1 MTSKLTKWVARPAL
15 TATTA
20 AVICAGLLGLAAAPA
35 AAGAATLDELTQQ
48 IEQTNESYESAS
60 QLVEEIEA
68 KIAANEERISQIEA
82 ELPEKREAAANCMK
96 IQYKLQQ
103 GSAGLIELLLSA
115 ENFNEL
121 VSTIQ
126 YLDIINSHNNNAI
139 DELVALDEELSQTRL
154 ALETEKQ
161 QAEAS
166 KQEAQESLSAAVS
179 ARQALE
185 QQMAEQAAAEEAQ
198 RQAAVAAAAAAA
210 SNATNTQDASGNTST
225 DTGSTDSGSQTT
237 FDTESGNTST
247 VTVPEQTDPGT
258 VDWSSDKSTFVSSWG
273 SRIDA
278 YLSGS
283 PLAGYGRTFAEAAWD
298 YGCDPRFSPAIS
310 CIESGKGTYCFKS
323 HNAWGWGSVSWSDWE
338 TAIRA
343 HTKGLASIYG
353 GHLTYSGAQMY
364 CPPNADFWYSSVAA
378 QMELI

>member
-1 MTSKLTKWVARPAL
+1 MTPKLTKWVARPAL

-20 AVICAGLLGLAAAPA
+20 AVICAGLLGLGAAP
-35 AAGAATLDELTQQ
+35 AGAATVDELTQQ

-60 QLVEEIEA
+60 KLVEEVEA
-68 KIAANEERISQIEA
+68 KIATNEERIAQIEA
-82 ELPEKREAAANCMK
+82 ELPEKRAAAGECMK
-96 IQYKLQQ
+96 VQYKLQQ
-103 GSAGLIELLLSA
+103 GTSGLIELLLSA

-121 VSTIQ
+121 ISTIQ
-126 YLDIINSHNNNAI
+126 YLDIINSRNNNAI
-139 DELVALDEELSQTRL
+139 DELVSLDEELAQTRL
-154 ALETEKQ
+154 SLEAERQ

-166 KQEAQESLSAAVS
+166 KQEAAESLTAAVS

-198 RQAAVAAAAAAA
+198 RQAAVAAAAAAVQ
-210 SNATNTQDASGNTST
+210 NTQADSSGDSSESAS
-225 DTGSTDSGSQTT
+225 DSGSN
-237 FDTESGNTST
+237 FDTNSGGSSEI
-247 VTVPEQTDPGT
+247 TVPDNADPGT
-258 VDWSSDKSTFVSSWG
+258 VDWSSDKATFVSSWG
-273 SRIDA
+273 ARIDA

-283 PLAGYGRTFAEAAWD
+283 PLAGYGSVFAEAAWD

-323 HNAWGWGSVSWSDWE
+323 HNAWGWGSVSWDSWE

-353 GHLTYSGAQMY
+353 GHLTYDGAKMY
-364 CPPNADFWYSSVAA
+364 CPPHADYWYSSVAA

>member
-1 MTSKLTKWVARPAL
+1 MTKWAAKPAL
-15 TATTA
+15 TVTTA
-20 AVICAGLLGLAAAPA
+20 AVLCAGLLGLGTAPVT
-35 AAGAATLDELTQQ
+35 AGAATLDELTQQ

-60 QLVEEIEA
+60 QLVEEVEA
-68 KIAANEERISQIEA
+68 KIAANEERIAQIEA

-96 IQYKLQQ
+96 VQYKLQQ

-121 VSTIQ
+121 ISTIQ

-139 DELVALDEELSQTRL
+139 DELVALDEELGQTRL

-166 KQEAQESLSAAVS
+166 KQEAQESLTAAVS
-179 ARQALE
+179 ARQQLE

-198 RQAAVAAAAAAA
+198 RQAAIAAAAAAA
-210 SNATNTQDASGNTST
+210 ST
-225 DTGSTDSGSQTT
+225 DTTASSDGSSAGTTNSSSQTT
-237 FDTESGNTST
+237 FETETGNTST

-258 VDWSSDKSTFVSSWG
+258 VDWSSDKSSFVSSWG
-273 SRIDA
+273 SRIDN
-278 YLSGS
+278 YLAGS

-298 YGCDPRFSPAIS
+298 YGCDPRLSPAIS

-323 HNAWGWGSVSWSDWE
+323 HNAWGWGSVSWSDWD

>member
-20 AVICAGLLGLAAAPA
+20 AVICAGLLGLGVAPA
-35 AAGAATLDELTQQ
+35 TAGAATLDELTQQ
-48 IEQTNESYESAS
+48 IEQTNESYESATS
-60 QLVEEIEA
+60 LVEGIEA
-68 KIAANEERISQIEA
+68 KIAVNEERIAQIEA

-103 GSAGLIELLLSA
+103 GAGGLIELLLSA
-115 ENFNEL
+115 ENFNDL
-121 VSTIQ
+121 ISTIQ

-139 DELVALDEELSQTRL
+139 DELVALDEELGQTRL

-185 QQMAEQAAAEEAQ
+185 QQMAEQAAAEQAQ
-198 RQAAVAAAAAAA
+198 RQAAVEAAAAAVQE
-210 SNATNTQDASGNTST
+210 TQ
-225 DTGSTDSGSQTT
+225 TGSDTSSSSDSSDSGSN
-237 FDTESGNTST
+237 FDTNSGGSSEI
-247 VTVPEQTDPGT
+247 TVPDNTDPGT

-273 SRIDA
+273 ARIDA
-278 YLSGS
+278 YLLGS

-323 HNAWGWGSVSWSDWE
+323 HNAWGWGSVSWDDWE
-338 TAIRA
+338 TAIWA

-353 GHLTYSGAQMY
+353 GHLTYEGAQMY
-364 CPPNADFWYSSVAA
+364 CPPNADFWYASVAA

>member
-1 MTSKLTKWVARPAL
+1 MTKWVARPAL

-20 AVICAGLLGLAAAPA
+20 AVLCAGLLGLGVAPA
-35 AAGAATLDELTQQ
+35 TAGAATLDELTQQ

-60 QLVEEIEA
+60 RLVEEVEA
-68 KIAANEERISQIEA
+68 KIAANEERIAQIEA
-82 ELPEKREAAANCMK
+82 ELPEKRVAAANCMK

-121 VSTIQ
+121 ISTIQ

-154 ALETEKQ
+154 ALETQKQ
-161 QAEAS
+161 QAQAS

-179 ARQALE
+179 ARQQLE
-185 QQMAEQAAAEEAQ
+185 QQMAEQAAAEQAQ
-198 RQAAVAAAAAAA
+198 REAAVAAAAAAVQETQAGADTSSSA
-210 SNATNTQDASGNTST
+210 SSGEA
-225 DTGSTDSGSQTT
+225 TDSSSS
-237 FDTESGNTST
+237 FDTNSGGSSEI
-247 VTVPEQTDPGT
+247 TVPDSTDPGT
-258 VDWSSDKSTFVSSWG
+258 VDWDSDKSTFVSSWG

-310 CIESGKGTYCFKS
+310 CIESGKGRYCFKP
-323 HNAWGWGSVSWSDWE
+323 HNAWGWGSVSWDDWE

-353 GHLTYSGAQMY
+353 GHLTYEGAQMY
-364 CPPNADFWYSSVAA
+364 CPPNADFWYASVAA

>member
-1 MTSKLTKWVARPAL
+1 MTPKLTKWVARPAL

-20 AVICAGLLGLAAAPA
+20 AVICAGLLGLGAAP
-35 AAGAATLDELTQQ
+35 AGAATVDELTQQ

-60 QLVEEIEA
+60 KLVEEIEA
-68 KIAANEERISQIEA
+68 KIAANEERIAQIEA
-82 ELPEKREAAANCMK
+82 ELPEKRAAAGECMK
-96 IQYKLQQ
+96 VQYKLQQ
-103 GSAGLIELLLSA
+103 GTSGLIELLLSA

-121 VSTIQ
+121 ISTIQ

-139 DELVALDEELSQTRL
+139 DELVSLDEELAQTRL
-154 ALETEKQ
+154 SLETERQ

-166 KQEAQESLSAAVS
+166 KQEAAESLTAAVS

-185 QQMAEQAAAEEAQ
+185 QQMAEQAAAEQAQ
-198 RQAAVAAAAAAA
+198 RQAAVAAAAAAVQ
-210 SNATNTQDASGNTST
+210 NTQAESSSDSSESASESA
-225 DTGSTDSGSQTT
+225 SDSGSNSGSN
-237 FDTESGNTST
+237 FDTNSGGSSEI
-247 VTVPEQTDPGT
+247 TVPDNADPGT
-258 VDWSSDKSTFVSSWG
+258 VDWSSDKATFVSSWG
-273 SRIDA
+273 ARIDA

-283 PLAGYGRTFAEAAWD
+283 PLAGYGSVFAEAAWD

-310 CIESGKGTYCFKS
+310 CIESGKGRYCFKS
-323 HNAWGWGSVSWSDWE
+323 HNAWGWGSVSWDSWE

-353 GHLTYSGAQMY
+353 GHLTYDGAQMY

>member
-1 MTSKLTKWVARPAL
+1 MTSKLTKWAAKPAL
-15 TATTA
+15 TVTTA
-20 AVICAGLLGLAAAPA
+20 AVLCAGLLGLGTAPVS
-35 AAGAATLDELTQQ
+35 AGAATLDELTQQ

-60 QLVEEIEA
+60 QLVEEVEA
-68 KIAANEERISQIEA
+68 KIAANEERIAQIEA

-96 IQYKLQQ
+96 VQYKLQQ

-121 VSTIQ
+121 ISTIQ

-139 DELVALDEELSQTRL
+139 DELVALDEELGQTRL

-166 KQEAQESLSAAVS
+166 KQEAQESLTAAVS
-179 ARQALE
+179 ARQQLE

-198 RQAAVAAAAAAA
+198 RQAAIQAAAAAAQTTT
-210 SNATNTQDASGNTST
+210 SSDDASAGT
-225 DTGSTDSGSQTT
+225 TDSGGQTT
-237 FDTESGNTST
+237 FETETGNTST

-258 VDWSSDKSTFVSSWG
+258 VDWSSDKSSFVSSWG
-273 SRIDA
+273 SRIDN
-278 YLSGS
+278 YLAGS

-298 YGCDPRFSPAIS
+298 YGCDPRLSPAIS

-323 HNAWGWGSVSWSDWE
+323 HNAWGWGSVSWSDWD

>member
-20 AVICAGLLGLAAAPA
+20 AAICAGLLGLGAAPVTSD
-35 AAGAATLDELTQQ
+35 AATLDELTQQ
-48 IEQTNESYESAS
+48 IEQTNENYESAS
-60 QLVEEIEA
+60 QLVEEVEA
-68 KIAANEERISQIEA
+68 KIAANEERIAQIES

-96 IQYKLQQ
+96 VQYKLQQ

-166 KQEAQESLSAAVS
+166 KQEAQESLPAAVS

-185 QQMAEQAAAEEAQ
+185 QQMAAQAAAEEAQ

-210 SNATNTQDASGNTST
+210 GSATSAEAASSDSTSSGT
-225 DTGSTDSGSQTT
+225 TDSDNQTT
-237 FDTESGNTST
+237 FETETGNTST
-247 VTVPEQTDPGT
+247 VTVPDQADPGT
-258 VDWSSDKSTFVSSWG
+258 VDWSSDKSTFVSNWG

-298 YGCDPRFSPAIS
+298 YGCDPRLSPAIA

-323 HNAWGWGSVSWSDWE
+323 HNAWGWGSVSWSDWD